1 MLLSKNILNLAKYLD
16 FYLLIFIFQFKQL
29 RSALFSTNVLNWSE
43 DILNKF
49 SKIRKKSLCN

>member
-43 DILNKF
+43 DILN
-49 SKIRKKSLCN
+49 